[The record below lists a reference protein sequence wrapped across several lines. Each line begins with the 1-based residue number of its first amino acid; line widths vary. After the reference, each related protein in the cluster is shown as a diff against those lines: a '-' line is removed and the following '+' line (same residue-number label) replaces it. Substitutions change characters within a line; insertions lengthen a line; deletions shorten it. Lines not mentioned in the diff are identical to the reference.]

1 MTGCKIPEPLFIT
14 WNSNRP
20 VKSRS
25 WRLWSDDVFALGRAR
40 REACQKTEQSKHSDN
55 FSFMFFIQTSN
66 IGEYRHFWILHFT
79 LWNSPLSSNTGIWN
93 RDKDFYRYFRDC
105 YRYNFFKLKRSPTQN
120 YVIWGAL
127 SSHSAGAVPLFIWA
141 DLALEAIC
149 TFVKVDTFSKNRARA
164 TVHNITHPSN
174 LFSIFSATKTC
185 QYLCLPIGG
194 NGRQKVTKYVD
205 WWRLGLSNTWG
216 WGCHWDQPPYSH
228 QRSKVPAGF
237 PDL

>member
-25 WRLWSDDVFALGRAR
+25 WHLWSDDVFALGRA

-55 FSFMFFIQTSN
+55 FASYYLKTN
-66 IGEYRHFWILHFT
+66 IGEYRHFCILHFT

-93 RDKDFYRYFRDC
+93 RDKNFYRYFRDC

-127 SSHSAGAVPLFIWA
+127 SSHSAGAVPLFICA
-141 DLALEAIC
+141 DLALEAIAPSSRLTPSAKTEPGPLYTILHTHQ
-149 TFVKVDTFSKNRARA
+149 TFFS
-164 TVHNITHPSN
+164 S
-174 LFSIFSATKTC
+174 FSATKTC
-185 QYLCLPIGG
+185 RYLCLPIGG

-216 WGCHWDQPPYSH
+216 WGCHWDQPPHSH